1 MRGLLR
7 CSLVWLLA
15 LSFAASGVAARQ
27 CAAAQQMS
35 AVADGMSH
43 TQKDQGHHGH
53 AAQQAVHAEHDHA
66 AMSHQHGSDDSVP
79 MTQDDHACAKCCG
92 ICTLVVGMAPEVS
105 AIAIFKVSPASFPA
119 VSGHCCGTIATV
131 DPGIPKRII

>member
-1 MRGLLR
+1 MRGLVR
-7 CSLVWLLA
+7 YSLVWLLA

-27 CAAAQQMS
+27 CAAEQQPS
-35 AVADGMSH
+35 VAGGMSH
-43 TQKDQGHHGH
+43 SQMDRGHHGPAVQQASH
-53 AAQQAVHAEHDHA
+53 AAHDHA
-66 AMSHQHGSDDSVP
+66 ATSHDHASSDTVP

-92 ICTLVVGMAPEVS
+92 TCTLAVGMMPQAS

-119 VSGHCCGTIATV
+119 VSGHCRGTTAAV